1 MEPAQASL
9 TAPLSPERQ
18 EEFVRLLNASHARL
32 LRFVASLV
40 TRRQDAEDILQR
52 VSITLW
58 RRFSEFRPGSDFM
71 AWATT
76 VAAFEV
82 KNFRRVAGRSR
93 LEFDD
98 ELVEKLAAERG
109 SDLAFSDARLD
120 ALAECVEKM
129 EETNRRLID
138 AVYARGEE
146 IKDLAQREGKA
157 PQTLYNRLNVIR
169 RLLIECVRQ
178 RISQSLA

>member
-1 MEPAQASL
+1 VDSPEPIPLHS
-9 TAPLSPERQ
+9 LSPERQ

-32 LRFVASLV
+32 LRFIVSLV
-40 TRRQDAEDILQR
+40 TRRHDAEDILQR

-58 RRFSEFRPGSDFM
+58 RRFGEFRPGSDFM

-82 KNFRRVAGRSR
+82 KNFRRVSGRSR

-98 ELVEKLAAERG
+98 ELVEKLAAER
-109 SDLAFSDARLD
+109 SADLIFSDGRLD
-120 ALAECVEKM
+120 ALTECIEKLD
-129 EETNRRLID
+129 EPNRRLVD

-146 IKDLAQREGKA
+146 IRDLAQREGKA
-157 PQTLYNRLNVIR
+157 PQTFYNRLNALR
-169 RLLIECVRQ
+169 RLLTECVRQ
-178 RISQSLA
+178 RIAQSLT